1 MTLQKT
7 QELGIMS
14 QLLFASIVD
23 ITLAMNKTL
32 KDALTACS
40 MIMFLLKL

>member
-7 QELGIMS
+7 QELGVMS

-23 ITLAMNKTL
+23 ITLVTNKTL

-40 MIMFLLKL
+40 VIMFLPKQ